1 MAVGTGAQ
9 KTVETAQR
17 TASEVRSYVALR
29 LSVGVIAV
37 LLPVLVVAVV
47 AFREHEVLASL
58 SDSYYHRYANSVF
71 IGAMFA
77 FAAFLFSYEFSRW
90 ENRLGNLGALAA
102 ALVAVFPTPPDA
114 PTPEETVGGYVHFSS
129 ATVFFVSLAVFC
141 YVWSRDDAEGEPR
154 RSYRVSSVLIV
165 LAILTALAS
174 KVPERVL
181 DSGTPTGGVLAVVFL
196 VAEVAVVE
204 VFGFS
209 WLLRGGI
216 GVVRAWLAT
225 TIATGATVVV
235 IVLPVALVNRL
246 VPAGLAAVAVLAVP
260 ALLWAQ
266 RPGAK
271 GNRLTP
277 AG

>member
-1 MAVGTGAQ
+1 MTAGTGAQ

-47 AFREHEVLASL
+47 AFREQEVLVSL

-90 ENRLGNLGALAA
+90 ENLLGNLGALAA

-114 PTPEETVGGYVHFSS
+114 PTREETVGGYVHFSS

-141 YVWSRDDAEGEPR
+141 YVWSRDDAVGEPR

-174 KVPERVL
+174 KVVERFVP
-181 DSGTPTGGVLAVVFL
+181 DTGVLAVVFL

-225 TIATGATVVV
+225 TIATAATVLV
-235 IVLPVALVNRL
+235 IVHGEAVVNRL
-246 VPAGLAAVAVLAVP
+246 VPGGLAVVAVLAVP
-260 ALLWAQ
+260 ALLWSQ